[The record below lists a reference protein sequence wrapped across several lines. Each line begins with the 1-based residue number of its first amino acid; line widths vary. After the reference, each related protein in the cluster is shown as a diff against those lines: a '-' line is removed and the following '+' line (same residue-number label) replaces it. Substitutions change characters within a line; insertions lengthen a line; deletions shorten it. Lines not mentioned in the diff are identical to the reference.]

1 MTLTAEPSTTE
12 TDAAASH
19 ATPSTAV
26 RERGRLRSALG
37 WVVLA
42 VLVIVFALFIGSIS
56 ISAPGARG
64 ALDPESADESGAL
77 ALAELLRDQG
87 VDITVARTRAEAS
100 GAIRND
106 STLVMADPFALSD
119 EAVEELIEPADHVVV
134 LSSAS
139 RLLRILELGEN
150 ATALSDDALTAQCG
164 LPELANVGT
173 VRLDRFFTPDAGVT
187 GCFADADGGAGL
199 LVDDRTDRRVALIE
213 GSALFDNEHL
223 AENGNAALGLA
234 LLGQS
239 GHVVWYVP
247 SFEDSDMEAQ
257 STDTLAT
264 LTPPWVTP
272 AILLLL
278 LAGIVAAISR
288 GQRFG
293 PLVAETLPVT
303 VRASETMNGRAR
315 LTAKAADAAHAAE
328 ALRDGS
334 LRRLA
339 ARLGL
344 NARSTP
350 AEVADAASD
359 RLHIPR
365 GSLHQLLAG
374 PLPLTDTE
382 LIDTARRLAE
392 LETAVE
398 TAVHVER
405 NTP

>member
-1 MTLTAEPSTTE
+1 MTLTAAS
-12 TDAAASH
+12 DAAAPDI
-19 ATPSTAV
+19 APSTAV
-26 RERGRLRSALG
+26 RERGRLRSALW
-37 WVVLA
+37 WVA
-42 VLVIVFALFIGSIS
+42 IAALVIVFALFVGSITT
-56 ISAPGARG
+56 SAPGARG

-87 VDITVARTRAEAS
+87 IEITVTRTRAEATV
-100 GAIRND
+100 ALDAD

-119 EAVEELIEPADHVVV
+119 QAVEDLVAPADRTVI

-139 RLLRILELGEN
+139 RLLRILDLGEN
-150 ATALSDDALTAQCG
+150 APAAFDADVSAQCD

-173 VRLDRFFTPDAGVT
+173 VRPDRFFTPAAGVT
-187 GCFADADGGAGL
+187 GCYTDADGAAGL
-199 LVDDRTDRRVALIE
+199 LVDDSGDRRVALIQ
-213 GSALFDNEHL
+213 GSALFSNEHL
-223 AENGNAALGLA
+223 ADNGNAALGLA
-234 LLGQS
+234 LLGQ
-239 GHVVWYVP
+239 GDHVVWYVP
-247 SFEDSDMEAQ
+247 SFEDSDIEAQ

-278 LAGIVAAISR
+278 LAGVVAGISR

-303 VRASETMNGRAR
+303 VRASETMHGRAR

-344 NARSTP
+344 TTRSTP
-350 AEVADAASD
+350 SEIADAASD
-359 RLHIPR
+359 RLRIPR

-374 PLPLTDTE
+374 ALPANDSE
-382 LIDTARRLAE
+382 LIDSARRLAE
-392 LETAVE
+392 LEAAVDA
-398 TAVHVER
+398 AVHVER

>member
-1 MTLTAEPSTTE
+1 MTMTTE
-12 TDAAASH
+12 SDTAPPERA
-19 ATPSTAV
+19 PSTAV
-26 RERGRLRSALG
+26 REKGRLRSALG
-37 WVVLA
+37 WGAIA
-42 VLVIVFALFIGSIS
+42 VLVVVFALFVASIA
-56 ISAPGARG
+56 ISAPDSRG

-87 VDITVARTRAEAS
+87 VDITVARTRT
-100 GAIRND
+100 GAADALESD
-106 STLVMADPFALSD
+106 STLVTSDPFALSD
-119 EAVEELIEPADHVVV
+119 EAVEDLIAPADRTVI

-150 ATALSDDALTAQCG
+150 APAVSDSDISARCD
-164 LPELANVGT
+164 LPELADVGT
-173 VRLDRFFTPDAGVT
+173 VHPDRFFTPAAGIT
-187 GCFADADGGAGL
+187 GCYTDADGAAAL
-199 LVDDRTDRRVALIE
+199 LVDDDGDRRIALIE
-213 GSALFDNEHL
+213 GSSLFGNEHL

-239 GHVVWYVP
+239 DHVVWYVP
-247 SFEDSDMEAQ
+247 SFEDSDIEAQ
-257 STDTLAT
+257 NADTLAA
-264 LTPPWVTP
+264 LTPEWVTP

-278 LAGIVAAISR
+278 LAGVVAGIAR

-303 VRASETMNGRAR
+303 VRASETMHGRAR
-315 LTAKAADAAHAAE
+315 LTAKAADAAHAAR

-344 NARSTP
+344 TARSTP
-350 AEVADAASD
+350 AEIADAASD
-359 RLHIPR
+359 RLRIPR

-374 PLPLTDTE
+374 ELPSNDPE
-382 LIDTARRLAE
+382 LIDTARRLTE

>member
-1 MTLTAEPSTTE
+1 MMPITE
-12 TDAAASH
+12 SDDAAPVLA
-19 ATPSTAV
+19 PDTAV
-26 RERGRLRSALG
+26 REKGRLRSILG
-37 WVVLA
+37 WAVIAALVV
-42 VLVIVFALFIGSIS
+42 VFALFVGSITM
-56 ISAPGARG
+56 SAPDSRG

-87 VDITVARTRAEAS
+87 VEITIARSRTAATAALDAE
-100 GAIRND
+100 

-119 EAVEELIEPADHVVV
+119 QAVTDLVAPADRTVI
-134 LSSAS
+134 LSSAT
-139 RLLRILELGEN
+139 RLLRILGLGQN
-150 ATALSDDALTAQCG
+150 APALSDADLRAQCD
-164 LPELANVGT
+164 LPEFDNVGT
-173 VRLDRFFTPDAGVT
+173 VHPDRFFTPAAGVT
-187 GCFADADGGAGL
+187 GCYSDDDGAAAV
-199 LVDDRTDRRVALIE
+199 LVDDSGARRVALLE
-213 GSALFDNEHL
+213 GSALLSNEHL

-234 LLGQS
+234 LLGQ
-239 GHVVWYVP
+239 GDDVVWYVP
-247 SFEDSDMEAQ
+247 SFEDSDIEAQ

-278 LAGIVAAISR
+278 LAGIVAGISR

-303 VRASETMNGRAR
+303 VRASETMHGRAR
-315 LTAKAADAAHAAE
+315 LTAKTADAAHAAA
-328 ALRDGS
+328 ALREGS

-344 NARSTP
+344 TARSTP
-350 AEVADAASD
+350 SEIADAASD
-359 RLHIPR
+359 RLRIPR

-374 PLPLTDTE
+374 PLPGTDPE

-392 LETAVE
+392 LEAAVQ

>member
-1 MTLTAEPSTTE
+1 MTLAAEPSAAE
-12 TDAAASH
+12 MDAGASPDGH
-19 ATPSTAV
+19 GTAM
-26 RERGRLRSALG
+26 REKGRVRSALV

-42 VLVIVFALFIGSIS
+42 VLVIVFALFVGSITM
-56 ISAPGARG
+56 SAPDARG

-77 ALAELLRDQG
+77 ALAEILRDQG
-87 VDITVARTRAEAS
+87 VDITVTRTRADVSA
-100 GAIRND
+100 AIRDD
-106 STLVMADPFALSD
+106 STLVTADPFALSD
-119 EAVEELIEPADHVVV
+119 EAVEELIAPADRIVF

-150 ATALSDDALTAQCG
+150 TPALSDDSLTARCD

-173 VRLDRFFTPDAGVT
+173 VRPDRFFTPDTGVT
-187 GCFADADGGAGL
+187 GCFTEADGGAGL
-199 LVDDRTDRRVALIE
+199 LVDNGADHRVALIE

-239 GHVVWYVP
+239 EHVVWYVP
-247 SFEDSDMEAQ
+247 SFDDSDIEAQ
-257 STDTLAT
+257 SADTLAT
-264 LTPPWVTP
+264 LTPTWVTP

-278 LAGIVAAISR
+278 LAGIVAGISR

-303 VRASETMNGRAR
+303 VRASETMHGRAR
-315 LTAKAADAAHAAE
+315 LTAKAADASHAAD

-344 NARSTP
+344 GARSTP

-365 GSLHQLLAG
+365 GSLQQLLAG
-374 PLPLTDTE
+374 PLPVNDTE

-392 LETAVE
+392 LEAAVE

>member
-1 MTLTAEPSTTE
+1 MSG
-12 TDAAASH
+12 
-19 ATPSTAV
+19 TAV

-37 WVVLA
+37 WVA
-42 VLVIVFALFIGSIS
+42 IAALVIVFALFIGSITTS
-56 ISAPGARG
+56 TPGTRG
-64 ALDPESADESGAL
+64 ALDPEGADDAGAL

-87 VDITVARTRAEAS
+87 IDITVARSRSDAAS
-100 GAIRND
+100 ALDAD

-119 EAVEELIEPADHVVV
+119 QAVEDLIAPADRTVI

-139 RLLRILELGEN
+139 RLLRILDLGEN
-150 ATALSDDALTAQCG
+150 APASSDTPLSARCD

-173 VRLDRFFTPDAGVT
+173 VRPDRFFAPDAGVT
-187 GCFADADGGAGL
+187 GCFTDTDGAAGL
-199 LVDDRTDRRVALIE
+199 LVNDSGDRRVALLE
-213 GSALFDNEHL
+213 GSTLLSNEHL
-223 AENGNAALGLA
+223 ADDGNAALGLA
-234 LLGQS
+234 LLGQHE
-239 GHVVWYVP
+239 HVVWYVP
-247 SFEDSDMEAQ
+247 SFADSDIEAQ

-278 LAGIVAAISR
+278 LAGIVAGISR

-303 VRASETMNGRAR
+303 VRASETMHGRAR
-315 LTAKAADAAHAAE
+315 LTAKAADAAHAAD

-344 NARSTP
+344 TARSTP
-350 AEVADAASD
+350 TEIADAASD
-359 RLHIPR
+359 RLRVPR
-365 GSLHQLLAG
+365 GSLHQLLVG
-374 PLPLTDTE
+374 PLPSSDPD

-392 LETAVE
+392 LEAAVQA
-398 TAVHVER
+398 AVHVER

>member
-1 MTLTAEPSTTE
+1 MTLTAGS
-12 TDAAASH
+12 DAAAPDI
-19 ATPSTAV
+19 APSTAV
-26 RERGRLRSALG
+26 RERGRLRSALW
-37 WVVLA
+37 WVA
-42 VLVIVFALFIGSIS
+42 IAALVIVFALFIGSITTT
-56 ISAPGARG
+56 APGSRG

-77 ALAELLRDQG
+77 ALAELVRDQG
-87 VDITVARTRAEAS
+87 IEITITRTRAEAS
-100 GAIRND
+100 AALDAD

-119 EAVEELIEPADHVVV
+119 QAVEDLVAPVDRTVI

-150 ATALSDDALTAQCG
+150 APAAFDTDVSAQCD

-173 VRLDRFFTPDAGVT
+173 VHPDRFFTPADGVT
-187 GCFADADGGAGL
+187 GCYTDPDGAAGL
-199 LVDDRTDRRVALIE
+199 LVDDGGDRRVALIE
-213 GSALFDNEHL
+213 GSTLFSNEHL

-234 LLGQS
+234 LLGQ
-239 GHVVWYVP
+239 GDHVVWYVP
-247 SFEDSDMEAQ
+247 SFEDSDIEAQ
-257 STDTLAT
+257 SIDTLAT

-278 LAGIVAAISR
+278 LAGVVAGISR

-303 VRASETMNGRAR
+303 VRASETMLGRAR

-344 NARSTP
+344 TARSTP
-350 AEVADAASD
+350 SEIADAASD
-359 RLHIPR
+359 RLRIPR

-374 PLPLTDTE
+374 ALPANDSE
-382 LIDTARRLAE
+382 LIDSARRLAE
-392 LETAVE
+392 LEAAVDA
-398 TAVHVER
+398 AVHVER

>member
-1 MTLTAEPSTTE
+1 MTTTIDPE
-12 TDAAASH
+12 AHAG

-26 RERGRLRSALG
+26 REKGRLRSALG
-37 WVVLA
+37 WVIIA
-42 VLVIVFALFIGSIS
+42 VMVVVFALFVGSITLRTPDS
-56 ISAPGARG
+56 RG
-64 ALDPESADESGAL
+64 ALDPESASESGAL

-87 VDITVARTRAEAS
+87 IEITIARTRTEAAAALS
-100 GAIRND
+100 DD

-119 EAVEELIEPADHVVV
+119 QAVQDLLAPADRTVI

-139 RLLRILELGEN
+139 RLLRVLDLGEN
-150 ATALSDDALTAQCG
+150 APATSDAVLTAECA
-164 LPELANVGT
+164 LPELANVGD
-173 VRLDRFFTPDAGVT
+173 VRPDRFFTPAVGVT
-187 GCFADADGGAGL
+187 GCYTDSDGAAAL
-199 LVDDRTDRRVALIE
+199 LVDDDGDRRVALIE
-213 GSALFDNEHL
+213 GSTLFSNEHL

-234 LLGQS
+234 LLGQ
-239 GHVVWYVP
+239 GDHVVWYVP
-247 SFEDSDMEAQ
+247 SLGDSDIEAQ
-257 STDTLAT
+257 SPDTLAT
-264 LTPPWVTP
+264 LTPTWVSP

-278 LAGIVAAISR
+278 LAGVVAGIAR

-303 VRASETMNGRAR
+303 VRASETMLGRAR

-344 NARSTP
+344 TARSTP
-350 AEVADAASD
+350 NEIADAASD
-359 RLHIPR
+359 RLHVPR
-365 GSLHQLLAG
+365 GSLHDLLAG
-374 PLPLTDTE
+374 ALPANDAE

-392 LETAVE
+392 LEAAVD

>member
-1 MTLTAEPSTTE
+1 MTLEAEP
-12 TDAAASH
+12 DAAAS
-19 ATPSTAV
+19 ALAPGTAV
-26 RERGRLRSALG
+26 RERGRLRSILG
-37 WVVLA
+37 WA
-42 VLVIVFALFIGSIS
+42 AITALVIVFALFVGSIS
-56 ISAPGARG
+56 MSAPGPRG

-87 VDITVARTRAEAS
+87 VDITITRSRAEA
-100 GAIRND
+100 AAALD
-106 STLVMADPFALSD
+106 ADTTLVMADPFALSD
-119 EAVEELIEPADHVVV
+119 EAVEDLVAPADRTII
-134 LSSAS
+134 LSSAT

-150 ATALSDDALTAQCG
+150 APATSDADLRAQCD
-164 LPELANVGT
+164 LPELENVGD
-173 VRLDRFFTPDAGVT
+173 VHPDRFFTPAAGVT
-187 GCFADADGGAGL
+187 GCYLDDDGAAAL
-199 LVDDRTDRRVALIE
+199 LVDDSGDRRVALIE
-213 GSALFDNEHL
+213 GSALLSNEHL

-234 LLGQS
+234 LLGQ
-239 GHVVWYVP
+239 GDDVVWYVP
-247 SFEDSDMEAQ
+247 SFEDSDIEAQ

-278 LAGIVAAISR
+278 LAGIVAGISR
-288 GQRFG
+288 GRRFG

-303 VRASETMNGRAR
+303 VRASETMHGRAR
-315 LTAKAADAAHAAE
+315 LTAKAADAAHAAA

-344 NARSTP
+344 TARSAP
-350 AEVADAASD
+350 SEIADAASD
-359 RLHIPR
+359 RLRIPR
-365 GSLHQLLAG
+365 GSLHQLLDG
-374 PLPLTDTE
+374 PLPAGDAE

-392 LETAVE
+392 LEAAVD